1 MHRKRAADTS
11 DSRRVDATLVVASA
25 PAAELKDSG
34 FDSFSDERSLLATTI
49 LVAGASVAA
58 AEVTLSGSARM
69 GIVDDG
75 GAAGAVFNSRA
86 RVSFSMS
93 GETDTGLS
101 FGASFRADNA
111 SDANSGTAGSV
122 FISGAFGKITMG
134 DNDGAAQ
141 QSVGQVD
148 GVGYTGNGDLN
159 EIAYITGNDDESV
172 MYSYTMDAFTI
183 NASVGQTGASD
194 ERGVGVAYA
203 GDGFGLSL
211 GYEEDSV
218 DGSHVVVGASA
229 SFSSITV
236 KAVYGSFSP
245 LGGGANQN
253 QYAVSATYSADA
265 LSATVFT
272 RSSLAD
278 VQASG
283 VGIGYDLGGGAAFA
297 AGYSKAE
304 NADGRFDAGV
314 TFSF

>member
-1 MHRKRAADTS
+1 MK
-11 DSRRVDATLVVASA
+11 
-25 PAAELKDSG
+25 KI
-34 FDSFSDERSLLATTI
+34 LLATTI

-69 GIVDDG
+69 GISDDG
-75 GAAGAVFNSRA
+75 FAAGVVDTDGVDGAKFNSRA
-86 RVSFSMS
+86 RVAFSMS

-101 FGASFRADNA
+101 FGASLRADNA
-111 SDANSGTAGSV
+111 GAANDGTAGSV

-159 EIAYITGNDDESV
+159 EIAYITGADDESV
-172 MYSYTMDAFTI
+172 MYSYTMDAITI

-304 NADGRFDAGV
+304 NADGRFEAGV